1 MKICRFD
8 ENRLGLVRDGRIL
21 DVTEA
26 LSVLPACR
34 YPFPAGDQLVAHLP
48 QVMRRI
54 EELAPAARAVDIAR
68 VRLLSPIANPG
79 KVIGAPVNY
88 RKHLEEARADPQIHH
103 QNQVQE
109 ITRVGMFLKAG
120 SSVAGPAEGVRIKH
134 LDRRNDHEIEL
145 AAIIGKQGKDIPVG
159 EALSYVSAY
168 CIGLDMTTRGPEE
181 RSLRK
186 SVDTYS
192 VLGPWLVTAD
202 EVGDPAG
209 IRLELRVNGEVRQRA
224 NTDDLVLSVPQIIA
238 FASSFYTLH
247 PGDVIFTGTPEGVGP
262 VQPGDVLG
270 CSIERIGEMTVHVRH
285 DSR

>member
-145 AAIIGKQGKDIPVG
+145 VAIVGRAGRDIAK
-159 EALSYVSAY
+159 ENALDHIVAY

-186 SVDTYS
+186 SIDTYS
-192 VLGPWLVTAD
+192 VMGPWLVTAD
-202 EVGDPAG
+202 ELGGPEGLDM
-209 IRLELRVNGEVRQRA
+209 ELRVNGEVRQRA
-224 NTDDLVLSVPQIIA
+224 NTNDLVLTVPDIIA
-238 FASSFYTLH
+238 FASAFYTLE
-247 PGDVIFTGTPEGVGP
+247 PGDAIFTGTPEGVGP
-262 VQPGDVLG
+262 VQPGDVMDCRIQG
-270 CSIERIGEMTVHVRH
+270 IGEMTVRVAAA
-285 DSR
+285 